1 VTRALALAMQ
11 IGAGA
16 ALACATASAA
26 HAQRCTLDGARV
38 ACDDGR
44 SGIFEGDAIRWPD
57 GTRSARAPHPSVIP
71 HNREALRVGPG
82 VFVGNPH
89 GAGTVPFDDP
99 NAPNKRVCAIL
110 NDIPYC
116 H

>member
-1 VTRALALAMQ
+1 MTRALVLAMKV
-11 IGAGA
+11 GAGA
-16 ALACATASAA
+16 ALICATAGAA
-26 HAQRCTLDGARV
+26 HAQKCALEGARV

-44 SGIFEGDAIRWPD
+44 TGIFEGDAIRWPD
-57 GTRSARAPHPSVIP
+57 GTRSSRARHPSVIIHTP
-71 HNREALRVGPG
+71 QAMRVGPG

-89 GAGTVPFDDP
+89 GPGTVPLDDP